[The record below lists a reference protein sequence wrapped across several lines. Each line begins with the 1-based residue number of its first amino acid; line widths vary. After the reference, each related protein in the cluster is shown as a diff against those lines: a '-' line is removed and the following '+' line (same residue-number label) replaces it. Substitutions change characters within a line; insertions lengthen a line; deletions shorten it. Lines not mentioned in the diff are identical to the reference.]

1 MILQPYGQGVN
12 ISRKINTET
21 ERSRLRALGVLIKP
35 PSTGLLF
42 RTEAEKIKEEL
53 LIEDLENLI
62 QQWDQVTKISETSN
76 PPNLISR
83 DEDFSLKILR
93 DCIKSSTNKIIID
106 NKVAIEKAKDFL
118 VNNDSNAVSYTH
130 LRAHETDS

>member
-21 ERSRLRALGVLIKP
+21 ERSRLKALGVLIKP

-62 QQWDQVTKISETSN
+62 QQWENILKVSETSS
-76 PPNLISR
+76 PPNLIKR
-83 DEDFSLKILR
+83 DNDFSLKILR
-93 DCIKSSTNKIIID
+93 DHTKSSTKNIIID
-106 NKVAIEKAKDFL
+106 SKLSVERAKEF
-118 VNNDSNAVSYTH
+118 
-130 LRAHETDS
+130 

>member
-21 ERSRLRALGVLIKP
+21 ERSRLKALGVLIKP

-53 LIEDLENLI
+53 LIEDLEQLI
-62 QQWDQVTKISETSN
+62 QQWENVLKVSEATN
-76 PPNLISR
+76 PPNLVKR
-83 DEDFSLKILR
+83 DDDFSLKILR
-93 DCIKSSTNKIIID
+93 DHIKSSTKRIIID
-106 NKVAIEKAKDFL
+106 SKFSVELSLI
-118 VNNDSNAVSYTH
+118 H
-130 LRAHETDS
+130 I